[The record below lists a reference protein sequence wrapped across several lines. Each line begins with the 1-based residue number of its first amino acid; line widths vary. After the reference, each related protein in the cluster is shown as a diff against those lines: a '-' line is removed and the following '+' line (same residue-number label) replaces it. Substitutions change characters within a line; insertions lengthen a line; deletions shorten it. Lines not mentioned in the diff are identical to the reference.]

1 MPVFPHLPPHVA
13 EILTTLEDAGHR
25 ACAVGGCVRDAL
37 LGLAPHDWDV
47 TTDAV
52 PSEIMA
58 LFPRTVPTG
67 AKYGTVT
74 VLTEAGGVEVTTFRA
89 DGAYLDSRRPESV
102 GFSHSLEEDLLRR
115 DFTVNALAMDRRG
128 VLTDVTGG
136 LEDLRRRALRGVGDP
151 WKRFQ
156 EDALRMLRA
165 VRFTAQLGFT
175 MEPETLAALREL
187 APLAA
192 KLSAERVR
200 EELQRTLATPKPEV
214 VRELVDDGLLDA
226 FPVRKGADIPWE
238 RLREVPEELRLGVFA
253 LLCAEGEP
261 AALTRALRCP
271 AALTRDV
278 EAAPAL
284 EGDSLSVR
292 LALSACPT
300 PAVLLAAGAG
310 GFYALA
316 EQEAHSGR
324 FVRPPDLALSGREL
338 RALGLKGPQIG
349 ETLRALAL
357 RVTAG
362 ELPNER
368 EALLEAARRGFSGNK

>member
-1 MPVFPHLPPHVA
+1 MPGFPQLPPHVA
-13 EILTTLEDAGHR
+13 HILTTLENAAHR
-25 ACAVGGCVRDAL
+25 AFAVGGCVRDTL

-89 DGAYLDSRRPESV
+89 DGAYLDGRRPESV
-102 GFSHSLEEDLLRR
+102 GFSRSLEEDLLRR
-115 DFTVNALAMDRRG
+115 DFTVNALAMDKRG
-128 VLTDVTGG
+128 VITDVTGG
-136 LEDLRRRALRGVGDP
+136 LGDLHRGVLRGVGDP
-151 WKRFQ
+151 RKRFQ
-156 EDALRMLRA
+156 EDALRMLRG
-165 VRFTAQLGFT
+165 VRFTAQLGFPL
-175 MEPETLAALREL
+175 EPETLAALREL

-200 EELQRTLATPKPEV
+200 EELQRTLATLRPEV
-214 VRELVDDGLLDA
+214 ARELVNDGLLDA
-226 FPVRKGADIPWE
+226 FPVRKGANIPWE
-238 RLREVPEELRLGVFA
+238 RLREVPAEMRLGVFA

-284 EGDSLSVR
+284 TGDSLSLR

-300 PAVLLAAGAG
+300 PSVLLAAGAG

-316 EQEAHSGR
+316 EQEARSAR
-324 FVRPPDLALSGREL
+324 FVRPSDLALSGRDL
-338 RALGLKGPQIG
+338 RALGLEGPQIG
-349 ETLRALAL
+349 KTLRALAL

-368 EALLEAARRGFSGNK
+368 EALLEAARRDFSGNK

>member
-1 MPVFPHLPPHVA
+1 MPVFLHLPPHVVA
-13 EILTTLEDAGHR
+13 ILATLEDAGHR
-25 ACAVGGCVRDAL
+25 ACAVGGCVRDTL

-47 TTDAV
+47 ATDAV

-89 DGAYLDSRRPESV
+89 DGAYLDGRRPESV
-102 GFSHSLEEDLLRR
+102 GFSRSLEEDLLRR
-115 DFTVNALAMDRRG
+115 DFTVNAMAMDRRG

-136 LEDLRRRALRGVGDP
+136 LEDLRRGVIRGVGDP
-151 WKRFQ
+151 RRRFR

-175 MEPETLAALREL
+175 LEPETLAALREL

-200 EELQRTLATPKPEV
+200 EELQRTLATPRPEV
-214 VRELVDDGLLDA
+214 VRALVDDGLLDA
-226 FPVRKGADIPWE
+226 FPVKKGADIPWE
-238 RLREVPEELRLGVFA
+238 RLREVPAALRLGVFA
-253 LLCAEGEP
+253 LLCARDEP
-261 AALTRALRCP
+261 AALLRALRCP
-271 AALTRDV
+271 AALARDV

-284 EGDSLSVR
+284 EGNSLSVR
-292 LALSACPT
+292 LALSAHPT
-300 PAVLLAAGAG
+300 PLVLLAAGAG

-316 EQEAHSGR
+316 EKEALSGN
-324 FVRPPDLALSGREL
+324 FVRPTDLALSGRDL
-338 RALGLKGPQIG
+338 RALGLEGPQIG
-349 ETLRALAL
+349 QTLRTLAL

-362 ELPNER
+362 ELPNQR
-368 EALLEAARRGFSGNK
+368 RPLLEALGELIN